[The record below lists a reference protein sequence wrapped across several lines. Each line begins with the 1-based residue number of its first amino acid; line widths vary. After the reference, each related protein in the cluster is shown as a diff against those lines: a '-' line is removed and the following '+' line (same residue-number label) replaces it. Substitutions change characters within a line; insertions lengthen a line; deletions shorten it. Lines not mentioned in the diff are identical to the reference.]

1 MDNVITV
8 TLKEDQQKRIEF
20 ESNPTLFELIAVKL
34 IVDEVLEHNFNKS
47 DILYALPEVYNRLEN
62 VEEVRRDDVKKD

>member
-20 ESNPTLFELIAVKL
+20 ESRPTLYELVAMKL
-34 IVDEVLEHNFNKS
+34 IIDECLEHNFNKG
-47 DILYALPEVYNRLEN
+47 DILDSMSHMYMRLEN
-62 VEEVRRDDVKKD
+62 VEEVINET